1 MKTIRWHKRAKK
13 QLRRI
18 GDLKTQDKIY
28 NAVDSLKTFP
38 NCQNVKRLTSRNDY
52 RLRVGR
58 YRVIFSVELIII
70 NIEEVK
76 KRDER
81 TY

>member
-1 MKTIRWHKRAKK
+1 MKLIRWHNKATK
-13 QLRRI
+13 QLKRI
-18 GDLKTQDKIY
+18 KNAKIETRIYDAVQELKF
-28 NAVDSLKTFP
+28 FP
-38 NCQNVKRLTSRNDY
+38 NCKNIKKLMNKDDY

-58 YRVIFSVELIII
+58 YRVIFTIDLRIIS
-70 NIEEVK
+70 IEEIK

>member
-18 GDLKTQDKIY
+18 GDLKTRDKIY
-28 NAVDSLKTFP
+28 NAVDSLKAFP
-38 NCQNVKRLTSRNDY
+38 NCQNIKKLTNRNDY

-58 YRVIFSVELIII
+58 YRIIFSIDLVII